1 MERLAR
7 FTNPHVEHLEP
18 DQLIEEFN
26 IFKLEGFIFCL
37 NPRLAKQTLKAQTL
51 GELQNH
57 PVTIEPNPTYGRP
70 GIGAFKTLQAIFLK
84 LTEEGYPYPNTVSFS
99 KRELERLRGSKSWGG
114 YQSERTYRDVMQLRT
129 CLIHCARK
137 DKTTG
142 EWLVGNFNILDAALF
157 SGNENGVST
166 FSVRLDPL
174 IIQSL
179 NTFHLARFNWY
190 RLRPLIDQPIAAIMY
205 KQFYQWAANLMDDK
219 TGKPRFSRLEKD
231 YETACREWFGGLKP
245 EKYKSRILH
254 NQLGA
259 HIAAIH
265 ETRLGRITIEKRST
279 GTGFKLVF
287 APRRGF
293 FDDYKRLYLD
303 PVFKPQLPFNRTAD
317 EKNIQEPLQL
327 LEYFYKA
334 VDREKHRF
342 DEREVG
348 YARYLLG
355 QHGYADIEDLIDYA
369 AVRLKKSKNLTVI
382 SFGIVKSFLDPWT
395 EARAKRL
402 RVREMRTAISGCYL
416 CDDNGY
422 LILRDP
428 QARQRVVSYECPHDA
443 SEVELLEERKGMT
456 RI

>member
-1 MERLAR
+1 MKLVPKDH
-7 FTNPHVEHLEP
+7 NQPPPEP

-37 NPRLAKQTLKAQTL
+37 NPRLAMRAVGGLTL

-57 PVTIEPNPTYGRP
+57 PVTIDPNPNYGRP

-84 LTEEGYPYPNTVSFS
+84 LTEEGYPYPDTISFS
-99 KRELERLRGSKSWGG
+99 KRELERLRGTKSYGG
-114 YQSERTYRDVMQLRT
+114 YQGERTYRDVMQLRT

-142 EWLVGNFNILDAALF
+142 EWTVGNFNIIGSALF
-157 SGNENGVST
+157 AGNDKGVNT

-190 RLRPLIDQPIAAIMY
+190 RLRTLIDQPIAAIMY

-219 TGKPRFSRLEKD
+219 TGKPKFARLEKD

-245 EKYKSRILH
+245 EKYKSKILQ
-254 NQLGA
+254 NQLGV
-259 HIAAIH
+259 HIDAIH
-265 ETRLGRITIEKRST
+265 RTRLGRITVEKRST

-287 APRRGF
+287 TPRKGF
-293 FDDYKRLYLD
+293 FDDYQRLYID
-303 PVFKPQLPFNRTAD
+303 PLVKPPLPFNRTAD

-327 LEYFYKA
+327 VEYFYKE
-334 VDREKHRF
+334 VGREKNRF
-342 DEREVG
+342 DDREVG
-348 YARYLLG
+348 YAHYLLG
-355 QHGYADIEDLIDYA
+355 QHSFADIEDLIDYA
-369 AVRLKKSKNLTVI
+369 AGRLKKSKNLTVL
-382 SFGIVKSFLDPWT
+382 SFGILKSFLDPWT
-395 EARAKRL
+395 EAQAKRL
-402 RVREMRTAISGCYL
+402 RVREIRTAVSGCYL

-428 QARQRVVSYECPHDA
+428 EDLQRVISYECPHSA
-443 SEVELLEERKGMT
+443 TEVERIEERKGMA